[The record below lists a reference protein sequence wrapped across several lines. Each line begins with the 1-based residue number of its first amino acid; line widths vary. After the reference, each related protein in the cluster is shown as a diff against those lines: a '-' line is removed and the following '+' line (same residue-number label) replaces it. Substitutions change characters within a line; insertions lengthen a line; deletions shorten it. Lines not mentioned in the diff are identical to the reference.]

1 MIKNKGGNRWGQ
13 VAIVFLLLTLVSQAS
28 VYAES
33 SETNQGWMEWGNA
46 YWPTGPVSGG
56 VIRVAAPF
64 YIGVMNPNHFPVMDW
79 ITMGYMYE
87 KLVNHDAQYKPTSPW
102 LAESWEYLD
111 DVNVRM
117 KLKQGVIFHDGS
129 AFNAE
134 SLKYQIEWILDKQ
147 NGAWTR
153 SWLEPVESLKIED
166 EYTLIW
172 HFKRPWGAFLG
183 TMASVPGFAISAVA
197 LEKDRALTETKRLKR
212 RLTSLERKTT
222 KAEKKAKK
230 NGNDEDH
237 QKALAA
243 RKELEDT
250 KSGIAELVL
259 LAKDAKPLDAN
270 PVGTGQYMI
279 ERNNPGNYIKLK
291 RNPNWWF
298 GKSIGMPDMPYF
310 DGSKVSVIPDPSVRL
325 ASLKAGELDYVVLN
339 PFQYR
344 LVEKDPRLNTRI
356 EALNWLVWL
365 MLNQTEGPCKD
376 IRVRKAISHAID
388 RKALIMGTQ
397 SGLGREASC
406 IFPDRHWAKNPTL
419 KPVSYDP
426 ELAKKLLAEA
436 GFSDG
441 LTLRGMTANT
451 PESQSFAKAVMAM
464 LEKVGIR
471 WDVKF
476 VGIAAMADPFVK
488 RDYDMAGGLFQ
499 WIFEPDLI
507 ATALYMPD
515 GVLNYGR
522 NNHPEVI
529 RLIKA
534 GRQEIDDAARTR
546 IYNQLEQVLYDNYMD
561 IYLWYPSVVYAINK
575 NIQGF
580 NEKMYQEYGEAYI
593 WPHPMWFKDG
603 HP

>member
-1 MIKNKGGNRWGQ
+1 VLKQKGGNPWKQ
-13 VAIVFLLLTLVSQAS
+13 IAITILLLTIVSQAS

-33 SETNQGWMEWGNA
+33 SEINKGWMEWGKA
-46 YWPTGPVSGG
+46 YWPAGPVSGG
-56 VIRVAAPF
+56 LVRVAAPF

-79 ITMGYMYE
+79 ISMGFMYE
-87 KLVNHDAQYKPTSPW
+87 KLINHDAHYKPTSPW

-111 DVNVRM
+111 DITVRM
-117 KLKQGVIFHDGS
+117 KLRQGVTFHDGS
-129 AFNAE
+129 TFNAK
-134 SLKYQIEWILDKQ
+134 SIKYQIEWILDKQ

-153 SWLEPVESLKIED
+153 SWIEPVESLEIED
-166 EYTLIW
+166 EYTLLW

-183 TMASVPGFAISAVA
+183 TMASVPGYAISAEA
-197 LEKDRALTETKRLKR
+197 LKKDRALTETKRLKR
-212 RLTSLERKTT
+212 RLTSLERKSA
-222 KAEKKAKK
+222 KAEKNAEK
-230 NGNDEDH
+230 NGNAENNK
-237 QKALAA
+237 KALAA
-243 RKELEDT
+243 RKALEDV
-250 KSGIAELVL
+250 KSGIGDLEL
-259 LAKDAKPLDAN
+259 LAKNAKPLDAN

-291 RNPNWWF
+291 RNSNWWF
-298 GKSIGMPDMPYF
+298 GKSIGKPDMPYF
-310 DGSKVSVIPDPSVRL
+310 DGFKVSVIPDPSVRL

-344 LVEKDPRLNTRI
+344 LVDKDPRFNTRVQ
-356 EALNWLVWL
+356 ELNWLVWL
-365 MLNQTEGPCKD
+365 MLNQSEGPCKD

-419 KPVSYDP
+419 KPVAYDP
-426 ELAKKLLAEA
+426 VLAKKLLAEA
-436 GFSDG
+436 GFSGG
-441 LTLRGMTANT
+441 LTLSGITANT

-522 NNHPEVI
+522 NNHPEVV

-534 GRQEIDDAARTR
+534 GRREIDDTLRAK

-561 IYLWYPSVVYAINK
+561 IYLWYPSVVFAFNK

-580 NEKMYQEYGEAYI
+580 NEEMYQEYGEAYI